1 MVSEIK
7 TNALLKGARGEKP
20 VDIDSIIDGIL
31 RLSGFVTDFPIV
43 RELDINP
50 LVVMEKGPWPL
61 MQDNFERKE

>member
-1 MVSEIK
+1 M
-7 TNALLKGARGEKP
+7 
-20 VDIDSIIDGIL
+20 DIDSIIDGIL